1 MNLEIVAA
9 VIGLIATAAGGVLA
23 NLASSWTSGIL
34 ASLKKETPVKDVP
47 KTAQPETLDQKRE
60 RHLKNRLHEMKAAI
74 QKYEREAWVTRWS
87 NNFLIAGQY
96 VVGGTLAS
104 SFIQES
110 MSSQTV
116 GILGLIVLVATIFH
130 QRYRPDVKSR
140 VAKAKVSL
148 LRSSLRRIEDELVIT
163 DSPNK
168 TKIINRVTRVLN
180 KVDEDEEWE
189 IEDENESNQTADV
202 NTMENGK

>member
-1 MNLEIVAA
+1 MKLEIVAA
-9 VIGLIATAAGGVLA
+9 LIGLIATAAAGVLA

-34 ASLKKETPVKDVP
+34 SSLKKETPVKDVP
-47 KTAQPETLDQKRE
+47 KTTQPETLDQKRE
-60 RHLKNRLHEMKAAI
+60 RHLKNRLDEMKAAI

-87 NNFLIAGQY
+87 NNLLIAGQY

-104 SFIQES
+104 SFTQES
-110 MSSQTV
+110 LSSQTV

-148 LRSSLRRIEDELVIT
+148 LRSSLRRIEDELVMT

-180 KVDEDEEWE
+180 KVDEDDEWE
-189 IEDENESNQTADV
+189 IEDETESNQTADV
-202 NTMENGK
+202 TTIENSK